1 MTIHQNRFAKL
12 LKVLVLLCA
21 AEGVVRAQG
30 SWLETNP
37 ASSRFYQIR
46 THHFRLIFQKEFE
59 NEALRTAAT
68 LDAIQGPEAASL
80 RDSGFHRPMRP
91 FPVILQNLSA
101 RANAFVTLAPRRSEF
116 YGMPPQDNMFTGT
129 NDWLNTIAVHEYRH
143 MAQFERAATGLNKL
157 LYYVFGQNVMAVTSF
172 MAAPQWFWE
181 GDAVVTETAFTRSGR
196 GRIPNFDL
204 AFRVNLLEGRTFN
217 YHKQYLRSYKHFIPD
232 HYVLGYHMMTYYRE
246 MNPTPGSVGRLAG
259 QAWASSLIPFTF
271 SNSMKK
277 QSGRY
282 VTEMFDAMAAEY
294 ADRWKGQLAELDLT
308 PFEVLSI
315 RKNEAFTEYEFP
327 QTLANGSVV
336 AVKSGI
342 GDIATLV
349 LLKDSVEE
357 KLHVQGPVNN
367 TAMLSA
373 NEHGVVWNEFT
384 FDPRWK
390 TRSYSEVRLLD
401 FGSGKVRMLGKKG
414 RFAGASLSPDR
425 LLVATVETTASYETA
440 LVLLNAK
447 DGAVVRKFPN
457 PDNAHLSMPRWDKS
471 GKTLVYM
478 KTTAS
483 GRSVET
489 VEIESGQTTE
499 LIAPSDENI
508 GFPVLHEG
516 YLFYNSP
523 FSGIDNIYAV
533 ELSSGRRLQVTSA
546 RYGAYNPCPAADG
559 YLYYNDRGRDGLDV
573 VRVRIDP
580 STWKPVDQVE
590 DRSLRLYQPSLDQEG
605 MPDIL
610 NKVTESNYPVTRY
623 SKTSGLLNIHSWGPY
638 LTGDLESVNIGIYS
652 QNLLSTLS
660 LDAGYQFDLIERT
673 GFWNGTLSYQG
684 WYPIVDVSFDAGS
697 RTQSQEYLDG
707 NDNVQTVDFDWDE
720 TGVDAGLRIPL
731 VLTRS
736 KYNRILE
743 FGYSVGYGK
752 VSGFRNSV
760 DGGGRQVP
768 VTDSTSLLF
777 FTVQDNGNL
786 LSGEFN
792 LSFTNLLKRST
803 RDINSKFGQQLYVS
817 SSATFSGSDFTGAYT
832 ALSGYAFFPGVVKHH
847 SLWFIGAYQ
856 NTLITI
862 EDNNYWFRNR
872 IPRPRGFSYPT
883 DEDFYFGSV
892 NYEFPLWYP
901 DISLGPL
908 LNIKRI
914 KTNLFYDSGYGSTYA
929 TRQQGNQLIGIDR
942 QRYYTSFGAEFR
954 FDFNFMRLLQE
965 LELGVR
971 FVYAVQTE
979 SPQVQLIIGD
989 LGF

>member
-1 MTIHQNRFAKL
+1 MTIHHTPFTKW
-12 LKVLVLLCA
+12 LKVFVLLCA
-21 AEGVVRAQG
+21 ADGVVVGQG
-30 SWLETNP
+30 PWLETNP

-46 THHFRLIFQKEFE
+46 TPHFRVIFQKEFE
-59 NEALRTAAT
+59 KEARRTAAT
-68 LDAIQGPEAASL
+68 LEAIQGPEAASL

-101 RANAFVTLAPRRSEF
+101 RSNAFVTLAPRRSEF

-143 MAQFERAATGLNKL
+143 MAQFERAATGMNKL
-157 LYYVFGQNVMAVTSF
+157 LYYVFGQNIMAVTSF
-172 MAAPQWFWE
+172 LSAPQWFWE

-232 HYVLGYHMMTYYRE
+232 HYVLGYHMMTYFRE
-246 MNPTPGSVGRLAG
+246 TNTNPGSVGRLAG
-259 QAWASSLIPFTF
+259 RAWAHSLFPFTF

-277 QSGRY
+277 ESGKH
-282 VTEMFDAMAAEY
+282 VTEMFDTMAAAY
-294 ADRWKGQLAELDLT
+294 ADRWKEQLAELDLT
-308 PFEVLSI
+308 PFEVLSV

-327 QTLANGSVV
+327 QALPGGQVV

-349 LLKDSVEE
+349 LLKDSAEK
-357 KLHVQGPVNN
+357 KLHVLGPVNSA
-367 TAMLSA
+367 AMLSA
-373 NEHGVVWNEFT
+373 NAHGVVWNEFT

-414 RFAGASLSPDR
+414 RYAGASLSPDG
-425 LLVATVETTASYETA
+425 LLVASVETTAGYETA

-447 DGAVVRKFPN
+447 DGTAVRKFPN
-457 PDNAHLSMPRWDKS
+457 MDNAHVAMPRWDAE
-471 GKTLVYM
+471 GKALVYI
-478 KTTAS
+478 KTTAA
-483 GRSVET
+483 GRSVERVT
-489 VEIESGQTTE
+489 IASGQVDE

-508 GFPVLHEG
+508 GYPVVHDG
-516 YLFYNSP
+516 YLLYNSP
-523 FSGIDNIYAV
+523 FSGIDNIYAL
-533 ELSSGRRLQVTSA
+533 ELSTGRRFQITSA
-546 RYGAYNPCPAADG
+546 RYGAYNPCPGADG
-559 YLYYNDRGRDGLDV
+559 YLYYNDRGRNGMDV
-573 VRVRIDP
+573 VRVRMDP
-580 STWKPVDQVE
+580 SAWKPVAQVE
-590 DRSLRLYQPSLDQEG
+590 DRSLRLYQPALDQEA

-610 NKVTESNYPVTRY
+610 DKVTEGNYPVTRY
-623 SKTSGLLNIHSWGPY
+623 SKANGLINIHSWGPY
-638 LTGDLESVNIGIYS
+638 FTGDLENVNIGIYS
-652 QNLLSTLS
+652 QNLLSTLA
-660 LDAGYQFDLIERT
+660 LDAGYQFDLTERT

-684 WYPIVDVSFDAGS
+684 WYPIVDFGFDAGK
-697 RTQSQEYLDG
+697 RTQSQEYTDG
-707 NDNVQTVDFDWDE
+707 NGNVQTVDFDWDE

-731 VLTRS
+731 VLTQS
-736 KYNRILE
+736 KYNRVLE
-743 FGYSVGYGK
+743 FEYRVGYGQ
-752 VSGFRNSV
+752 VSSFVNSV

-768 VTDSTSLLF
+768 VTDSTSILF
-777 FTVQDNGNL
+777 FTVQDNGSL
-786 LSGEFN
+786 LLGEFN

-803 RDINSKFGQQLYVS
+803 RDFYPKFGQQLYFS
-817 SSATFSGSDFTGAYT
+817 SSATFAGSDFTGAYT
-832 ALSGYAFFPGVVKHH
+832 ALTGYAFFPGLLKHH
-847 SLWFIGAYQ
+847 SLWLIGAYQ

-862 EDNNYWFRNR
+862 EDDNYWYRNQ

-892 NYEFPLWYP
+892 NYAFPLWYP
-901 DISLGPL
+901 DIALGPL

-914 KTNLFYDSGYGSTYA
+914 KANLFYDSGFGTTYV

-942 QRYYTSFGAEFR
+942 QRYYTSVGAEIR